1 MNDLKV
7 IGKEHIGQYEFTGIE
22 GGFGKGKR
30 AMTVKDISQI
40 HDTTVKR
47 INELINRNRK
57 RFKDG
62 VDVIDLI
69 GKGNFEVVL
78 NDLGFNQNQI
88 NRSAHIYLLSE
99 RGYSKLLKILEDDTA
114 WDIYDQLVDNYFN
127 MRQAI
132 QKDSY
137 MIEDPVKRAQRWIEE
152 RKAYDKAA
160 VKADYF
166 DKQMH
171 NPGLLTATVIAK
183 EYGKSAVWLNR
194 YLEKLGVVYRQGK
207 NWIIRQKYAGKGYM
221 GYDNWSDESNKHVH
235 PLLKW
240 TQRGKKFIYDLLAQ
254 NGILPVIELMQV
266 QQTDLLEGG
275 Y

>member
-1 MNDLKV
+1 MNELV
-7 IGKEHIGQYEFTGIE
+7 IMKNQQAVTSSLQVAETFGKQHKDVLEAIKAKINTAENSALLNQMFSKGTYKASNGKTNPMYYMNRDGFSFIVMGFTGHKADSFKLE
-22 GGFGKGKR
+22 Y
-30 AMTVKDISQI
+30 ISA
-40 HDTTVKR
+40 
-47 INELINRNRK
+47 
-57 RFKDG
+57 
-62 VDVIDLI
+62 
-69 GKGNFEVVL
+69 
-78 NDLGFNQNQI
+78 FNQ
-88 NRSAHIYLLSE
+88 
-99 RGYSKLLKILEDDTA
+99 LEKA
-114 WDIYDQLVDNYFN
+114 VKEQS
-127 MRQAI
+127 
-132 QKDSY
+132 KDSY

>member
-22 GGFGKGKR
+22 GGFGEGKR
-30 AMTVKDISQI
+30 AMTVKDIAPI
-40 HDTTVKR
+40 HGQTVSN
-47 INELINRNRK
+47 INLLIKRNRK

-62 VDVIDLI
+62 VDIIDLKQGDFAI
-69 GKGNFEVVL
+69 VL
-78 NDLGFNQNQI
+78 SKSGFTQNQI
-88 NRSAHIYLLSE
+88 NATKNIYLLSE

-114 WDIYDQLVDNYFN
+114 WDIYDQLVDSYFN

-137 MIEDPVKRAQRWIEE
+137 MIDNPVERAQRWIEE
-152 RKAYDKAA
+152 RKAYEKAA

-207 NWIIRQKYAGKGYM
+207 NWIIKQKYAGKGYM